1 MVDVVASIMIRDV
14 ITCDANDSVQEA
26 ANIMK
31 DNGIGSL
38 IITEKSNPAGIVT
51 ERDLVQKVLSKNLDA
66 SKTKIKKIMSFP
78 LKSITSRETIEYASQ
93 YMREHKIKKLPVID
107 DGELIGIITQTDIV
121 RYYQV
126 A

>member
-38 IITEKSNPAGIVT
+38 IITEKNNPAGIVT